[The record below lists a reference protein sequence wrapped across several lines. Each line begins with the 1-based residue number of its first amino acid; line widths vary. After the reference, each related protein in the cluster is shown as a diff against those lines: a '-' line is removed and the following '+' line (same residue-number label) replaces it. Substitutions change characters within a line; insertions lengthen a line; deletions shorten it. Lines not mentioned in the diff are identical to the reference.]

1 MVTGIWIYIKK
12 ITCQIA
18 LLYTLSVIA
27 DFTLLR
33 VFISA
38 VSLLYN
44 RSKEVLHIWTC
55 WRRLWGPSSVSYK
68 VFIAK
73 CLSFLQTTRVIVVI
87 KTLLTATFKAVKFY
101 TCRERE
107 RQSQSSSFTS
117 TEVPE
122 GAPVLSMLQ
131 PRQGALQG
139 MQVRRVPLE
148 MPEVSSASL
157 IIPNRTSVGTSKLTI
172 TDSPSRS
179 CFLIHTISEFLPSLI
194 WITSLYKS
202 PKKTLWW
209 LRRKPNLNSTIAFG
223 CCLESGW
230 ESDMIDWLCLPY

>member
-87 KTLLTATFKAVKFY
+87 KTLLTA
-101 TCRERE
+101 RLWN
-107 RQSQSSSFTS
+107 FTLAEKGRGS
-117 TEVPE
+117 
-122 GAPVLSMLQ
+122 
-131 PRQGALQG
+131 
-139 MQVRRVPLE
+139 
-148 MPEVSSASL
+148 
-157 IIPNRTSVGTSKLTI
+157 
-172 TDSPSRS
+172 
-179 CFLIHTISEFLPSLI
+179 
-194 WITSLYKS
+194 
-202 PKKTLWW
+202 
-209 LRRKPNLNSTIAFG
+209 PNLQASHPLRSQKGHQSCPCYSPDKGLYRG
-223 CCLESGW
+223 CRCAGCLW
-230 ESDMIDWLCLPY
+230 RCPRLAVLHWLFQIGHQSAHQS